1 MSAGNAQSGTANPN
15 VIGGV
20 DITTVQ
26 DEDIA
31 FELGAEETL
40 GGPLTDELNKEDA
53 AGGGVLE
60 DRLAQMQASADAD
73 PAKAESV
80 TEAQGEGEFV
90 AELSG
95 IGGDED
101 EDEDEDEDIGDFDS
115 N

>member
-31 FELGAEETL
+31 FELGAEETI

-53 AGGGVLE
+53 AGGGPLE

-73 PAKAESV
+73 PDKAESLS
-80 TEAQGEGEFV
+80 EAQGEGEFV
-90 AELSG
+90 AEMSG
-95 IGGDED
+95 LGGDRED
-101 EDEDEDEDIGDFDS
+101 EDEDTGDFDS
-115 N
+115 L